1 MSENGSWTFN
11 TEALPEADRSEAWVE
26 TLRRLRLP
34 LNGGLPDPNMK
45 GSVIAAQSP
54 LGFEFAL
61 IEADP
66 MVIAGREDAPEWGV
80 WLSLTVK
87 GRGVLETAGLRSPI
101 GNGMILYGAT
111 NVQASLEFREPF
123 RQLFVKIPT
132 VATEARLIRPLAGK
146 VGLFPGHSPI
156 EVIFHDMLRGVAS
169 VIGDMTTHHFRPV
182 ELAVSEYLT
191 SCLVE
196 SYGEERR
203 SDTEAQRSAH
213 FHSVCQ
219 CVEAFLSDPDLTSSC
234 IAKEQGFS
242 QRYIQR
248 LFSLHGD
255 NFSNYLKTRRLER
268 CYYDLISPLS
278 SQLSISEIC
287 YRWGFSDTAH
297 FSRSFRARYGVSP
310 RDHRRSVVQPAKIKA

>member
-1 MSENGSWTFN
+1 MQPNGSWRFN
-11 TEALPEADRSEAWVE
+11 TETLPEEDRSAAWIE

-66 MVIAGREDAPEWGV
+66 MVIAGRESTTEWGV
-80 WLSLTVK
+80 WLSLTVE
-87 GRGVLETAGLRSPI
+87 GRGTLETAGLRSPV
-101 GNGMILYGAT
+101 GKGMILYGAT

-123 RQLFVKIPT
+123 QQLFVKIPT
-132 VATEARLIRPLAGK
+132 MATEPRLIRPLGGK
-146 VGLFPGHSPI
+146 VGLFPGHSPV

-169 VIGDMTTHHFRPV
+169 VIGEMETHHFRPV

-191 SCLVE
+191 TCLVE

-203 SDTEAQRSAH
+203 SDAEAQRAAH
-213 FHSVCQ
+213 FHGVCQ
-219 CVEAFLSDPDLTSSC
+219 TVEAFLSDPNLTSTCVAS
-234 IAKEQGFS
+234 EQGFS
-242 QRYIQR
+242 NRYVQR

-255 NFSNYLKTRRLER
+255 SFSNYLKNRRLER
-268 CYYDLISPLS
+268 CYYDLVSPLS
-278 SQLSISEIC
+278 AQLSISEIC

-297 FSRSFRARYGVSP
+297 FSRSFRAKYGVSP
-310 RDHRRSVVQPAKIKA
+310 RDHRRAFVQEAGQEA